1 MEEKKRLTAVK
12 RSDTELDLRNVMLEK
27 KAHNNIL
34 GTEDTQSDSLEM
46 DFNKKSVKKGGN
58 LDSAVVIR
66 LIRDEKDIEAT
77 WPLYLSFHK
86 ESRYKN
92 LPAETAEKTR
102 RLESVR
108 KHFLQNPKQYGMFIA
123 EINGKPIGFLHCVM
137 SQLLYTKY
145 LSSSVLGFYVSP
157 SYRDTLLGGR
167 VVLKLLHAYRVW
179 AKQRQAVEIQVHVTH
194 GFNLKKIHRFFKKLG
209 FQMVGANYSMEI

>member
-102 RLESVR
+102 RLEIVR

-137 SQLLYTKY
+137 SQLSIYQISVIFGFGILCVAILSGY
-145 LSSSVLGFYVSP
+145 LARRACRIEIVACLSCLGKATP
-157 SYRDTLLGGR
+157 SGGNTGSCY
-167 VVLKLLHAYRVW
+167 AW
-179 AKQRQAVEIQVHVTH
+179 
-194 GFNLKKIHRFFKKLG
+194 F
-209 FQMVGANYSMEI
+209 

>member
-102 RLESVR
+102 RLEIVR
-108 KHFLQNPKQYGMFIA
+108 KHFLQ
-123 EINGKPIGFLHCVM
+123 KPETIRHVYSGDKRQADWFFTLCDESVAIY
-137 SQLLYTKY
+137 QY
-145 LSSSVLGFYVSP
+145 LSSSVLDFMCRHLIGIP
-157 SYRDTLLGGR
+157 C
-167 VVLKLLHAYRVW
+167 
-179 AKQRQAVEIQVHVTH
+179 
-194 GFNLKKIHRFFKKLG
+194 
-209 FQMVGANYSMEI
+209 

>member
-1 MEEKKRLTAVK
+1 MLCLKRKHIITFWGRRIHNQTAWRWILIK
-12 RSDTELDLRNVMLEK
+12 RVS
-27 KAHNNIL
+27 
-34 GTEDTQSDSLEM
+34 
-46 DFNKKSVKKGGN
+46 KKGGN

-86 ESRYKN
+86 ESRYKTYPPKPPKKQDGWK
-92 LPAETAEKTR
+92 LFAT
-102 RLESVR
+102 
-108 KHFLQNPKQYGMFIA
+108 HFLQNPKQYGMFIA

-137 SQLLYTKY
+137 SPVAIYQISVIFGFGILCVAILSGY
-145 LSSSVLGFYVSP
+145 LARRACRIEIVACLSC
-157 SYRDTLLGGR
+157 
-167 VVLKLLHAYRVW
+167 W

>member
-1 MEEKKRLTAVK
+1 M
-12 RSDTELDLRNVMLEK
+12 
-27 KAHNNIL
+27 
-34 GTEDTQSDSLEM
+34 
-46 DFNKKSVKKGGN
+46 
-58 LDSAVVIR
+58 
-66 LIRDEKDIEAT
+66 
-77 WPLYLSFHK
+77 
-86 ESRYKN
+86 
-92 LPAETAEKTR
+92 
-102 RLESVR
+102 
-108 KHFLQNPKQYGMFIA
+108 
-123 EINGKPIGFLHCVM
+123 
-137 SQLLYTKY
+137 LYTKY